1 VTQFG
6 FGRYASN
13 VTSYLS
19 LLERARIVPN
29 HFTSA
34 AYITA
39 AGWVVD
45 GGRVYDEA
53 GLVFPP
59 VCEAGMLEADG
70 DVWVDF
76 EGYAPRNAS
85 SEAFDREYIYRAG
98 AFWDLSGG
106 AFKVLRKNVRKVEA
120 LNPEWCVCE
129 FADAAQVFVDWA
141 DTAVGRLDSLE
152 DGELVLRYLRERGA
166 IWGVRIG
173 GKLAAVVACDVN
185 YWGVNFRYCFALDDP
200 PYASEF
206 ARVRFYRML
215 EPDTL
220 VNDGGDLGQ
229 EGLAQFKRKLRPVEV
244 RVRRSWN
251 AVC

>member
-1 VTQFG
+1 MTQFG
-6 FGRYASN
+6 FGRYESN
-13 VTSYLS
+13 VTDYLN

-39 AGWVVD
+39 AGWRVE
-45 GGRVYDEA
+45 GGLVYDDA

-59 VCEAGMLEADG
+59 VDGAGMLEADG
-70 DVWVDF
+70 NVWVDF
-76 EGYAPRNAS
+76 EGYAARKARP
-85 SEAFDREYIYRAG
+85 EVFDREYIYRAG
-98 AFWDLSGG
+98 AFRDLSGG
-106 AFKVLRKNVRKVEA
+106 SFKVLRKNVRKVEA
-120 LNPEWCVCE
+120 LNPVWGTCE
-129 FADAAQVFVDWA
+129 FADAAQVFLGWA
-141 DTAVGRLDSLE
+141 DTAVGRVESLYG
-152 DGELVLRYLRERGA
+152 GELVLRYLRERGA

-173 GKLAAVVACDVN
+173 GKLVAVVACDVN

-244 RVRRSWN
+244 RVRRSWH